1 MKRSPVS
8 LMSLEQI
15 CIMQEEQIERQS
27 VIIRDLLTQ
36 LLQFRELT
44 EEELRMMEDDIK

>member
-1 MKRSPVS
+1 MKPI
-8 LMSLEQI
+8 SLEQL

-27 VIIRDLLTQ
+27 VIIRDLLTE

-44 EEELRMMEDDIK
+44 EEELRQTEDDGK

>member
-1 MKRSPVS
+1 MKAI
-8 LMSLEQI
+8 SLEQL

-27 VIIRDLLTQ
+27 IIIRDLLTE

-44 EEELRMMEDDIK
+44 EEELRQTEDDGK

>member
-1 MKRSPVS
+1 
-8 LMSLEQI
+8 MSHAQI
-15 CIMQEEQIERQS
+15 CNMQEEKIERQS
-27 VIIRDLLTQ
+27 VSIRDLLTQ